1 MSIGTIDVLRASG
14 NVWVQ
19 GLSCFPTQCTS
30 AVFLVQGY
38 GALVWLLPTTG
49 SLLSHIPFWNC
60 ILLQFASQD
69 ISGYQADEN
78 V

>member
-1 MSIGTIDVLRASG
+1 MSTDTIDVLRASATL
-14 NVWVQ
+14 WVQ

-38 GALVWLLPTTG
+38 GALVWLLPMTG
-49 SLLSHIPFWNC
+49 SLLSHSPFGNC

-69 ISGYQADEN
+69 ISGSQADEN